1 MHERLALTNKTAV
14 EYRRASKK
22 KKGALLD
29 DYCKTTGYNRKY
41 AIRLLSSWGKTQ
53 LTRIN
58 GKLIRL
64 KAGGRTQ
71 KIYPNRTR
79 TYDQKFQKALV
90 KIWELSDF
98 MCGKRLI
105 AFIDVVAVFIQDNDS
120 FAFSSELWDKLRQVS
135 AATVDRLLQS
145 ERKKYQ
151 IKGRSRTKPGSLLK
165 QDIPI
170 RTFADWDD
178 TRPGFLEIDLVSHE
192 GGNAKGDF
200 CYTLNATDVATGWTD
215 PRGIRNKAQVWTVDA
230 LDQIRKALPFPLLG
244 IDSDNGS
251 EFINAHLK
259 RYCEK
264 HRITFTRSRP
274 YRKNDGCYVEQ
285 KNDIIVRRTAG
296 YLRYDTEE
304 QLAILNRMYDSLR
317 LWANFFHPS
326 VKLISKTRIGS
337 KVKKAYDLPKTP
349 YQRITESEHVSAA
362 HKAQLSGKFKESDP
376 IKLQRT
382 VEKLKNA
389 LQAIAAGKSQ
399 WELSLK

>member
-1 MHERLALTNKTAV
+1 
-14 EYRRASKK
+14 
-22 KKGALLD
+22 
-29 DYCKTTGYNRKY
+29 
-41 AIRLLSSWGKTQ
+41 
-53 LTRIN
+53 
-58 GKLIRL
+58 
-64 KAGGRTQ
+64 
-71 KIYPNRTR
+71 
-79 TYDQKFQKALV
+79 
-90 KIWELSDF
+90 